1 MKFNVSC
8 YLLVSLSC
16 CLLYKAQAAIIEA
29 GDTMKCRKVSG
40 DNYYESEVVNL
51 KSLSISCD
59 GTEHDS
65 DGDGDYGEEYTDE
78 YGVDIYDEEGEEE
91 GYGNAYEDEYG
102 VDEYGGRRLNA
113 GDSCG
118 FGQTATITGVVEILE
133 DVDTEMYLELSISM
147 FRLSKTL
154 VNGINLCDLGDLGSY
169 DDATRCPE
177 VGSYTFSQTY
187 DIPSSE
193 YGFLTTGF
201 TGNIRAEIQDDKGYE
216 LGCSKTTLTSV
227 RTDDDPPLTG
237 AEIALIVISLV
248 VLCVACTCCACRA
261 SGDDESMY
269 RRKMPLV
276 YPRRN
281 AGQDYGMYA

>member
-1 MKFNVSC
+1 M
-8 YLLVSLSC
+8 
-16 CLLYKAQAAIIEA
+16 IEA
-29 GDTMKCRKVSG
+29 GDTMKCVSVSG
-40 DNYYESEVVNL
+40 DSYYESEVVNL

-65 DGDGDYGEEYTDE
+65 EGDGDYGEEYTDE
-78 YGVDIYDEEGEEE
+78 YGVDIYDEEEE
-91 GYGNAYEDEYG
+91 YGNVYE
-102 VDEYGGRRLNA
+102 DEYGGRRLNN

-169 DDATRCPE
+169 DDAARCPE
-177 VGSYTFSQTY
+177 VGTYTFSQTY

-227 RTDDDPPLTG
+227 RTEDDPPLTG

-248 VLCVACTCCACRA
+248 VLCVLCTCCACRA

-269 RRKMPLV
+269 KRKMPLV

-281 AGQDYGMYA
+281 VGQDYGMYA